1 MGNEDMNRTAGIS
14 FHYPL
19 VFFLNIALII
29 ALEVLLV
36 YKHPFPMTEEILS
49 QQLPVYENAAIRRST
64 DKTFIGWYLLET
76 ENGEYH
82 VVPVRRHA
90 LFFNRCKL
98 FPEQIVVIP
107 DDTAEMEVTTK
118 DGIVSAIVLVGREV
132 APKYGEEPAGQMELR
147 PKWLA
152 LNNADTFTYGFY
164 FLMGL
169 VLSILEYILWR
180 KLKPQ

>member
-1 MGNEDMNRTAGIS
+1 MSYEDVGRRAGVP
-14 FHYPL
+14 FYYPL

-29 ALEVLLV
+29 ALEILLI
-36 YKHPFPMTEEILS
+36 YKHPLPLTEKILS
-49 QQLPVYENAAIRRST
+49 QQLTVYENATIRRST
-64 DKTFIGWYLLET
+64 DKTFISWYLVET

-82 VVPVRRHA
+82 VVPVRRHD

-98 FPEQIVVIP
+98 LDDQIITIP

-118 DGIVSAIVLVGREV
+118 AGILSATVLVGREV
-132 APKYGEEPAGQMELR
+132 PLKYGEEPTGQMELR
-147 PKWLA
+147 PKWYGNNSA
-152 LNNADTFTYGFY
+152 LTFTYGFY

-169 VLSILEYILWR
+169 LLSIAEYILYR